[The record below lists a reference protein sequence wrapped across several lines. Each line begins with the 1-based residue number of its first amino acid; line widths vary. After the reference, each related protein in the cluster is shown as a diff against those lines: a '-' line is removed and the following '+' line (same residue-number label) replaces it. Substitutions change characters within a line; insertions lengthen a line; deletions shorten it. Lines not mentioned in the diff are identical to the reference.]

1 MHRFLI
7 LKIKKYPLLFPISI
21 LSLSIT
27 AICLI
32 YQQKL
37 IAFFINGIIFLDSD
51 LIKYSKLIYI
61 IIIFI
66 LVRGISTFYSDILS
80 NTIASKIKSFTR
92 QELLNKFLQK
102 NMNTYIHTGKVV
114 TLLVDK
120 VEAIED
126 YYSRFLPQVSMSI
139 IIPVFVLIIVFPID
153 LLSALIFLITAPLIP
168 FFMFLV
174 GKFGEKVTRKQWVS
188 LQNFSIFFLDSIRG
202 IKTIIQFNQRENHLS
217 RIQKANEDYIK
228 KSMAVLRITF
238 LSAFVLELVSTLS
251 IAIIAVEIGLRLL
264 FFQITFE
271 QAFFILLI
279 APEFYLPL
287 RNLGLRFHAA
297 MKGVEAYKEIF
308 DFLILEIDIEFDR
321 KKMNFQEEI
330 KSIKIDNVSCKYP
343 KTEKD
348 IIKDFSFCFES
359 GKKYAIV
366 GLNGTGKTTLF
377 WLLLKFL
384 EPENGQIFVNEKD
397 LTSISRK
404 DLYTTIGWLPQKPV
418 IFRGTLYENL
428 SISNPMASQEAVSEA
443 IDKVHLNDFIRSLK
457 DRYSTELMDHGV
469 SISSGERQKIGLA
482 RILIRDCSLIL
493 CDEPTSS
500 LDPKSEEVV
509 VKTLHEFSRNK
520 ILLTIAHKLNTIQ
533 EADQILFFDHDYP
546 IISGDFHS
554 LLENNH
560 RFNLFITHNYLRF
573 SP

>member
-7 LKIKKYPLLFPISI
+7 QKLKKFPFLFSLTIF
-21 LSLSIT
+21 SLSIS

-51 LIKYSKLIYI
+51 INKYLKLIFF

-66 LVRGISTFYSDILS
+66 IGRGIGTFFSENFS
-80 NTIASKIKSFTR
+80 NTIALNIKSNSR
-92 QELLNKFLQK
+92 KDLINKFLQ
-102 NMNTYIHTGKVV
+102 MNINTDMHTGKVV
-114 TLLVDK
+114 TLLVEK

-126 YYSRFLPQVSMSI
+126 YYNRFLPQVCMSI
-139 IIPVFVLIIVFPID
+139 IIPIFILIIVFPID
-153 LLSALIFLITAPLIP
+153 LLSGFVFLITAPLIP
-168 FFMFLV
+168 FFMFLI
-174 GKFGEKVTRKQWVS
+174 GKFGEKVTKKQWLS
-188 LQNFSIFFLDSIRG
+188 LQNLSVFFLDSIRG
-202 IKTIIQFNQRENHLS
+202 IKTIIQFNQREKHFL

-264 FFQITFE
+264 YFQITFE

-279 APEFYLPL
+279 APEFYLPI

-297 MKGVEAYKEIF
+297 MKGVEAYNEIF
-308 DFLILEIDIEFDR
+308 EFLSMENDNELDR
-321 KKMNFQEEI
+321 KKINFQEEI
-330 KSIKIDNVSCKYP
+330 KTIKIENVSFKYP
-343 KTEKD
+343 NIEKD
-348 IIKDFSFCFES
+348 IIKDFSFSFEK

-366 GLNGTGKTTLF
+366 GPNGSGKTTLF

-384 EPENGQIFVNEKD
+384 EPENGQIIVNEND
-397 LTSISRK
+397 LTSISREGFFNS
-404 DLYTTIGWLPQKPV
+404 IGWLPQKPV
-418 IFRGTLYENL
+418 IFRGTLLENL
-428 SISNPMASQEAVSEA
+428 SISNPTASNEA
-443 IDKVHLNDFIRSLK
+443 IAEAIEKVNLINFSRSLHK
-457 DRYSTELMDHGV
+457 NFSTDLMDLGI

-482 RILIRDCSLIL
+482 RILIRNCSLIL

-509 VKTLHEFSRNK
+509 VKTLNEFSREK
-520 ILLTIAHKLNTIQ
+520 ILLTIAHKLNTI
-533 EADQILFFDHDYP
+533 EKADQILFFDHDYP
-546 IISGDFHS
+546 VISGDLKT
-554 LLENNH
+554 LLENNE
-560 RFNLFITHNYLRF
+560 RFKLFFDHYFLRF
-573 SP
+573 DL